1 LIRLEWPVPPESGVK
16 VMDRERFESIY
27 QGQAPWD
34 IPGPQ
39 PAFVQLEEAGEIRG
53 SVLDVGCGTGE
64 HALYLAS
71 RGHEVWGVDFVALA
85 IERAK
90 EKAKQRRLN
99 AHFLMGDALALEA
112 LGRTFDTVIDCGMF
126 HTLTDEERAVFVKSL
141 ASVLRSGGEYH
152 MACFSDREPPGE
164 GPRRVSEQEIGDAF
178 AHGWTVQ
185 ALRESQFE
193 VVDSPQTQQFSP
205 GGPKAWVAT
214 IARK

>member
-1 LIRLEWPVPPESGVK
+1 
-16 VMDRERFESIY
+16 MDRERFESIY
-27 QGQAPWD
+27 EGQAPWD

-71 RGHEVWGVDFVALA
+71 RGHEVWGVDFVPIA

-90 EKAKQRRLN
+90 EKAKHRGLN
-99 AHFLMGDALALEA
+99 AHFLTGDALALEA

-126 HTLTDEERAVFVKSL
+126 HTLSDEERVKFVPSL
-141 ASVLRSGGEYH
+141 ASVLRSGGVYQ

-164 GPRRVSEQEIGDAF
+164 GPRRVSEKEIRDAF
-178 AHGWTVQ
+178 AQGWTVQ
-185 ALRESQFE
+185 AIRESQFK
-193 VVDSPQTQQFSP
+193 VVDSPLTQQFSP

-214 IARK
+214 IVRK